1 MKDNYI
7 NIYDSNYIKFIN
19 NCKLLNINIKK
30 DNKMLKKED
39 ILKKVFNYKTFLKR
53 KTLKMLDEYYNNI
66 NEDNFII
73 SLEKIYKTIKKYD
86 GKLNFIINY
95 LNNDYLDDEVS
106 SIFLDSD
113 INLLNLQIEIE
124 DIKNDDNNFL
134 DEYKNS

>member
-30 DNKMLKKED
+30 DNKMLKKDD
-39 ILKKVFNYKTFLKR
+39 ILIKVFNYKTFLKR
-53 KTLKMLDEYYNNI
+53 KTLKLLDEYYKNI
-66 NEDNFII
+66 SEENFVI
-73 SLEKIYKTIKKYD
+73 SLEKIYKTIKKLD
-86 GKLNFIINY
+86 NKINFIINY
-95 LNNDYLDDEVS
+95 LNNDYLEDDIS

-113 INLLNLQIEIE
+113 ISLLNVEIKIE
-124 DIKNDDNNFL
+124 DIKDNNKFL